1 MPGRKVCAIN
11 IAYLIGGGRESGG
24 GDLSVIPN
32 ALYTF
37 TFFCCRLCLCN
48 MQTCNFL
55 SDLIYAIVS
64 SRIFLDIMWAV
75 VVYPHVQSHGCRPV
89 IVRNV

>member
-1 MPGRKVCAIN
+1 MCAIDRGRK
-11 IAYLIGGGRESGG
+11 GEW

-37 TFFCCRLCLCN
+37 MFFCCCLCLCK
-48 MQTCNFL
+48 QTCNFL
-55 SDLIYAIVS
+55 SDLTYAIVS

-75 VVYPHVQSHGCRPV
+75 VVFLQAYLSQSTNLLINIDLHEQL
-89 IVRNV
+89 